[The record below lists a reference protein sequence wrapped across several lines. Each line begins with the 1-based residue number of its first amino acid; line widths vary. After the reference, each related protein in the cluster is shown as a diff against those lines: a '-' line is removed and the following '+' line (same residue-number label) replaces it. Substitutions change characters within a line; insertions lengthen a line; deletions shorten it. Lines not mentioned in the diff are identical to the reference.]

1 MANMALVSG
10 GIDPARVGPF
20 LGVPEAE
27 KCVREAKKHQ

>member
-1 MANMALVSG
+1 MANTALVSG
-10 GIDPARVGPF
+10 GIDPAPVVPF